1 MNDATPDHKRDSR
14 EAGHVIEL
22 GKDVVFTRFESD
34 GDGVLL
40 NLTTKNYYTLNETA
54 AFIWAR
60 LESGS
65 TIESI
70 PVELA
75 AHYDVG
81 TAEAHDSVWELLT
94 DLEKE
99 GLVQI
104 S

>member
-1 MNDATPDHKRDSR
+1 MFRGSTIRNQ
-14 EAGHVIEL
+14 VISLSE
-22 GKDVVFTRFESD
+22 DVVFTRFESD

-60 LESGS
+60 LEGGS
-65 TIESI
+65 AIESI

-75 AHYDVG
+75 AHYDIG
-81 TAEAHDSVWELLT
+81 ASEARDSVWELVA

-104 S
+104 L